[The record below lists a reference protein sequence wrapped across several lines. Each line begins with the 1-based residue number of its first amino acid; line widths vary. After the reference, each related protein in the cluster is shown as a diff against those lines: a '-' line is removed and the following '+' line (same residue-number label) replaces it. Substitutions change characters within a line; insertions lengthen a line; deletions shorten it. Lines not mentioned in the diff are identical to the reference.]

1 MAIDVFAAIS
11 GEDIF
16 TTLTLVLLIVYFL
29 WIYAWGKKQVGP
41 NLGLLLAIVITFL
54 LFYNFPDLIWIPF
67 LLFIWAV
74 FGKDLLERVPKTK
87 V

>member
-1 MAIDVFAAIS
+1 MAIDIFGALS

-16 TTLTLVLLIVYFL
+16 TTLTLILLIVYFL
-29 WIYAWGKKQVGP
+29 WIYAWAKKQIGP
-41 NLGLLLAIVITFL
+41 NLGLLLAIIITFL

-67 LLFIWAV
+67 ILFIWSV

-87 V
+87 